1 MHIAIFDVGPGFL
14 QWIGEAESVKE
25 ALAKLQSE
33 VGAWMDDVDED
44 DDSVHVYEV
53 SAEQAA
59 MLDTW
64 AEESESGRG
73 RPALDDDGRSYTVAE
88 VNAMLA

>member
-14 QWIGEAESVKE
+14 QWIGEAESVDE

-33 VGAWMDDVDED
+33 VGAWMDDADED
-44 DDSVHVYEV
+44 NDAVHVYEV
-53 SAEQAA
+53 SAEQAS
-59 MLDTW
+59 MLHTW
-64 AEESESGRG
+64 AEESTPGSG
-73 RPALDDDGRSYTVAE
+73 RPALNDDGRIYTVAE